1 MTHTYIIHVY
11 LDKKERENQ
20 LGNFQLDIFDL
31 DINELSF
38 VTIYKSPYGW

>member
-1 MTHTYIIHVY
+1 MTHTMHVY

-20 LGNFQLDIFDL
+20 LGNIQLDIFDL

-38 VTIYKSPYGW
+38 ETIYKGPYGW